1 MPVLFYDTETTG
13 KIDRKRDPTDAAQ
26 PDLVQLAAILT
37 DDDLQE
43 ISSINCIVYPTYW
56 KIPEE
61 ASNIHGIPQ
70 AKAEQFGLS
79 LPTALEV
86 FCEFAD
92 MTDRIVAHNIE
103 FDIVIIKRA
112 LARLK
117 KNSDPFEGKECRC
130 TMKAAKPLLKLP
142 NRNPYI
148 QDAYKFPKLEE
159 VHKYFF
165 DGEGIDGAHDA
176 LVDVRAT
183 IRVYRKLCE
192 QYGMTP

>member
-1 MPVLFYDTETTG
+1 MPALFFDTETTG
-13 KIDRKRDPTDAAQ
+13 KLDRKRPPEDPAQ

-37 DDDLQE
+37 DDALTE
-43 ISSINCIVYPTYW
+43 IASVSCIVYPTYW

-61 ASNIHGIPQ
+61 AAKIHGIPQ
-70 AKAEQFGLS
+70 DKAEQFGLS

-86 FCEFAD
+86 FLEFAD
-92 MTDRIVAHNIE
+92 MADRFVAHNIE
-103 FDIVIIKRA
+103 FDVAIMRRA

-117 KNSDPFEGKECRC
+117 KDSKPFEGKELRC
-130 TMKAAKPLLKLP
+130 TMRAAKPLLKLP

-159 VHKYFF
+159 VHNHFF
-165 DGEGIDGAHDA
+165 GEGIDGAHDA

-183 IRVYRKLCE
+183 IRVYGKLCE
-192 QYGMTP
+192 HYGMTP